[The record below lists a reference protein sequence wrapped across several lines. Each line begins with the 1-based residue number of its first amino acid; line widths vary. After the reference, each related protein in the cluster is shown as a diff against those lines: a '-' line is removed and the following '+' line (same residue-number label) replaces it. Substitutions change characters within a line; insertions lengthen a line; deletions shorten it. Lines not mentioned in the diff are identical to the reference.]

1 MEIEEM
7 KALWSEMSDQLEQQ
21 KKLTNEIIMSMTQER
36 YSRKFQTIFKY
47 ESIGTVF
54 CFMLVVA
61 LLINFH
67 KLDTWYLIL
76 CGVFTGVFMAV
87 FPVLVLKSLNR
98 LRKLNITDYNY
109 KSTLLSFVKE
119 KKKILQ
125 IQKIGMLFYIPLMPA
140 MLLVAVKIL
149 KNKNFFTMD
158 KSMYVYIVL
167 SITLVLVVWIT
178 HWGYNHYKKITT
190 AAENVLKELEK

>member
-47 ESIGTVF
+47 ESIGSIF
-54 CFMLVVA
+54 CFMLVLA
-61 LLINFH
+61 LLLNFY

-76 CGVFTGVFMAV
+76 CGVFTGGFMAV
-87 FPVLVLKSLNR
+87 FPVLVLRSLNR

-125 IQKIGMLFYIPLMPA
+125 LQKTGMLFYIPLMPA

-149 KNKNFFTMD
+149 KNKNFFTME
-158 KSMYVYIVL
+158 KSMFVYIVL
-167 SITLVLVVWIT
+167 SITLVLAVWIT
-178 HWGYNHYKKITT
+178 HWGYNHYKKITG

>member
-21 KKLTNEIIMSMTQER
+21 KKLTNEIIISMTQER

-47 ESIGTVF
+47 EAIGSLV
-54 CFMLVVA
+54 CFMLVLV
-61 LLINFH
+61 LLFNFY

-76 CGVFTGVFMAV
+76 CGVFTGGFMII
-87 FPVLVLKSLNR
+87 FPALVLKSLNR

-140 MLLVAVKIL
+140 MLFVSVKIL
-149 KNKNFFTMD
+149 KDKNFFTMD
-158 KSMYVYIVL
+158 KGMFVYIVL
-167 SITLVLVVWIT
+167 GITLVLAAWIT
-178 HWGYNHYKKITT
+178 HWGYNHYKRITA